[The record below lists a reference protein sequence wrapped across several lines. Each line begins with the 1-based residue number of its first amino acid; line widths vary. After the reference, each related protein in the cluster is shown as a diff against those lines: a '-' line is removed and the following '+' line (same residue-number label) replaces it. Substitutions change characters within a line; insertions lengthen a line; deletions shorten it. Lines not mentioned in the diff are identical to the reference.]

1 MIPLSIHPLF
11 WVVAFLIGWLW
22 TTNLLGAF
30 LSVLLI
36 LFSVLFHEFGHA
48 LTARFFGQKARIELT
63 AFGGFTYRQ
72 GNKLKLWQE
81 FLVVLNGPFFGFTLF
96 GAAYLAY
103 IYLPISNPII
113 LFSLKFLFIANFFWT
128 VMNLIPV
135 LPLDGGHLMSLFLE
149 ALFGFR
155 GVKIAL
161 ILGLIISVC
170 LSFFFFSF
178 GLFIVGAL
186 FLLFT
191 FEGLRSLR
199 YYKLYSEKD
208 RDPKLQELVKE
219 ADEEFSHG
227 LSQQALDKLE
237 KVRKETDH
245 GILYTMAT
253 QEMAEIFK
261 EQHRFDEA
269 YKVLMP
275 LKKDLSGGQLC
286 LLHFLAYMNRDY
298 QTVVEL
304 GDGCYQEEPTYQ
316 TALINALGH
325 GALNHPEACAG
336 WLDCSIREGLPSLKE
351 VLMSEELE
359 KLLTHPLFKKYQPS
373 SK

>member
-1 MIPLSIHPLF
+1 MIPLSVHPLF

-22 TTNLLGAF
+22 TANLLGAF

-48 LTARFFGQKARIELT
+48 LTAKCFGQKTRIELT

-72 GNKLKLWQE
+72 GSKLKLWQE
-81 FLVVLNGPFFGFTLF
+81 FLVVLNGPLFGFLLF
-96 GAAYLAY
+96 LAAYFSY
-103 IYLPISNPII
+103 VYLPVSNPVI
-113 LFSLKFLFIANFFWT
+113 LFSLKFLFVANFFWT

-135 LPLDGGHLMSLFLE
+135 LPLDGGHLMSLLLE
-149 ALFGFR
+149 SIFGFR

-161 ILGLIISVC
+161 ILGLIFSIG
-170 LSFFFFSF
+170 LSFLFFSLGF
-178 GLFIVGAL
+178 FIIGAL
-186 FLLFT
+186 FLLFA
-191 FEGLRSLR
+191 FEGIRSLR
-199 YYKLYSEKD
+199 YYRLYTEKD

-219 ADEEFSHG
+219 ADEEFTKG
-227 LSQQALDKLE
+227 LSQQALEKLE

-245 GILYTMAT
+245 GILFTMAT

-269 YKVLMP
+269 YKVLLP
-275 LKKDLSGGQLC
+275 LKKELTGDQLC

-298 QTVVEL
+298 ETVVEL
-304 GDGCYQEEPTYQ
+304 GDGCYQEEPMYQ

-325 GALNHPEACAG
+325 GALMHPEASAG

-359 KLLTHPLFKKYQPS
+359 ELLTHPLFQKYS
-373 SK
+373 HIS